1 MKAQKYI
8 LLIIFIMLSQL
19 VKSQM
24 GFHNNGLKITIDSG
38 AYVNV
43 VDFTDSIVGDSEGTI
58 DLSGTLRIKGNM
70 TNNSTEHVFI
80 NIPAVPEGKII
91 LDSTNQTIK
100 GITPIYFENLKIIN
114 ATKTLS
120 LDTCQVKGIFTV
132 DGVMDLN
139 QNRLILYNGTPG
151 AINYQSGFLKS
162 ETPPTE
168 TTPHSG
174 LGEIEWKIGSNIN
187 TYSVPFGSG
196 AGGNDLNFVLET
208 KSAASPSSGS
218 IVFATYPTD
227 IYNAPYPPEI
237 SSLDT
242 FAPEMADRYWEL
254 QPLYT
259 TKPDVVLNFKYTAT
273 DVDKPYMNESFLE
286 AIRYNDVRNTWLD
299 MPMTGICNV
308 ADKVVTTP
316 SSPIITGANLY
327 TWWALSEF
335 EFKIPNAFIP
345 VEGPGEKNG
354 VFLAGYN
361 IEIFN
366 RWDQKIYSG
375 TAGWNGKIDDT
386 GSMVSP
392 GTYFYTAQIPVNNNQ
407 MATIKGVITLIAP
420 K

>member
-139 QNRLILYNGTPG
+139 QNRLILDNGTPG

-299 MPMTGICNV
+299 MSMTGICNV

-316 SSPIITGANLY
+316 SSPIITGTNLY

-375 TAGWNGKIDDT
+375 TAGWNGKINDT

>member
-8 LLIIFIMLSQL
+8 LLIIFIMLLQL

-139 QNRLILYNGTPG
+139 QNRLILDNGTPG

-299 MPMTGICNV
+299 MSMTGICNV

-316 SSPIITGANLY
+316 SSPIITGTNLY

-375 TAGWNGKIDDT
+375 TAGWNGKINDT